1 MIALDFT
8 GQTAVITGGLQGI
21 GKAIADLLYQGGAS
35 VVVGDI
41 AARAQTLA
49 PRHLVVPTNVACCAD
64 AHRLID
70 TAILTFGGVDILVN
84 SCGVSAMN
92 PVDAMSEAD
101 WQRALDINVKA
112 IGYLSEAVIPHMR
125 AKQAGRIINIASQ
138 AGKNGYRMMGQYV
151 ASKHAVL
158 GLTKVM
164 AIELARDNILVN
176 AVCPGIVETQMK
188 WQERLAGAELRGMTP
203 EAIYAE
209 DCSQVLLGRTAQ
221 PSDIAGVVAFLASP
235 LAAYMTGQAINV
247 TGGMTMH

>member
-49 PRHLVVPTNVACCAD
+49 PRYLVVPTNVACCAD

-101 WQRALDINVKA
+101 WQRVLDINVKA

-188 WQERLAGAELRGMTP
+188 WQERLAGAELRGMAP

>member
-1 MIALDFT
+1 MISLDFS
-8 GQTAVITGGLQGI
+8 GQTAVVTGGLQGI
-21 GKAIADLLYQGGAS
+21 GKAIAELFHQGGAN
-35 VVVGDI
+35 VVIGDI
-41 AARAQTLA
+41 AARAREQST
-49 PRHLVVPTNVACCAD
+49 RQLVLRTDVASRED
-64 AHRLID
+64 AHLLIE
-70 TAILTFGGVDILVN
+70 AARETFGGIDILVN

-92 PVDAMSEAD
+92 PVTQFNDAD
-101 WQRALDINVKA
+101 WQRILDVNVKS
-112 IGYLSEAVIPHMR
+112 IGYLSEAAIPLMK
-125 AKQAGRIINIASQ
+125 AKSGGRIINIASQ

-176 AVCPGIVETQMK
+176 AVCPGIVETEMK
-188 WQERLAGAELRGMTP
+188 WRERREGAELRGMTP

-221 PSDIAGVVAFLASP
+221 PAEIAGVVAFLASP

>member
-8 GQTAVITGGLQGI
+8 GQTAVVTGGLQGI
-21 GKAIADLLYQGGAS
+21 GKAIVDVLYQGGAS

-41 AARAQTLA
+41 AAPARTLA
-49 PRHLVVPTNVACCAD
+49 PRRLVVPVDVACCAQ

-84 SCGVSAMN
+84 CCGVSAMN
-92 PVDAMSEAD
+92 PVDAMSDAD
-101 WQRALDINVKA
+101 WQRILDTNVKS
-112 IGYLSEAVIPHMR
+112 IGYLAEAAIPHMR

-176 AVCPGIVETQMK
+176 AVCPGIVETEMK
-188 WQERLAGAELRGMTP
+188 WRERREGAELRGMTP

-221 PSDIAGVVAFLASP
+221 PAEVAGVVAFLASP

>member
-49 PRHLVVPTNVACCAD
+49 PCHLVVPTNVACCAD

-101 WQRALDINVKA
+101 WQRVLDINVKA

>member
-1 MIALDFT
+1 MISLDFS

-21 GKAIADLLYQGGAS
+21 GKAIAELFHQGGAN
-35 VVVGDI
+35 VVIGDI
-41 AARAQTLA
+41 AARAREQST
-49 PRHLVVPTNVACCAD
+49 RQLVLRTDVASRED
-64 AHRLID
+64 AHLLIE
-70 TAILTFGGVDILVN
+70 AARETFGGIDILVN

-92 PVDAMSEAD
+92 PVTQMSDAD
-101 WQRALDINVKA
+101 WQRILDVNVKS
-112 IGYLSEAVIPHMR
+112 IGYLSEAAIPLMK
-125 AKQAGRIINIASQ
+125 AKSGGRIINIASQ

-176 AVCPGIVETQMK
+176 AVCPGIVETEMK
-188 WQERLAGAELRGMTP
+188 WRERREGAELRGMTP

-221 PSDIAGVVAFLASP
+221 PAEIAGVVAFLASP

>member
-1 MIALDFT
+1 MISLDFS
-8 GQTAVITGGLQGI
+8 GQTAVVTGGLQGI
-21 GKAIADLLYQGGAS
+21 GKAIADVLHQGGAN
-35 VVVGDI
+35 VVIGDI
-41 AARAQTLA
+41 AVRAREQST
-49 PRHLVVPTNVACCAD
+49 RKLVVRTDVASRED
-64 AHRLID
+64 AHLLID
-70 TAILTFGGVDILVN
+70 AARETFGGLDILIN

-92 PVDAMSEAD
+92 PVSQMNDAD
-101 WQRALDINVKA
+101 WQRILDVNVKS
-112 IGYLSEAVIPHMR
+112 IGYLSEAAIPLMK
-125 AKQAGRIINIASQ
+125 AKQGGRIINIASQ

-176 AVCPGIVETQMK
+176 AVCPGIVETEMK
-188 WQERLAGAELRGMTP
+188 WRERQEGAALRGMTP

-221 PSDIAGVVAFLASP
+221 PADVAGVVAFLASP

>member
-1 MIALDFT
+1 MISLDFS
-8 GQTAVITGGLQGI
+8 GQTAVVTGGLQGI
-21 GKAIADLLYQGGAS
+21 GKAIAELFHQGGAN
-35 VVVGDI
+35 VVIGDI
-41 AARAQTLA
+41 AGRAREQST
-49 PRHLVVPTNVACCAD
+49 RQLVLRTDVASRED
-64 AHRLID
+64 AHLLIE
-70 TAILTFGGVDILVN
+70 AARETFGGIDILVN
-84 SCGVSAMN
+84 SCGVSAMS
-92 PVDAMSEAD
+92 PVTQFNDAD
-101 WQRALDINVKA
+101 WQRILDVNVKS
-112 IGYLSEAVIPHMR
+112 IGYLSEVAIPLMK
-125 AKQAGRIINIASQ
+125 AKSGGRIINIASQ

-176 AVCPGIVETQMK
+176 AVCPGIVETEMK
-188 WQERLAGAELRGMTP
+188 WRERREGAELRGMTP

-221 PSDIAGVVAFLASP
+221 PAEIAGVVAFLASP